1 MRRVP
6 SNRWWVEHDDAVRSR
21 WNYSPVPVLEKF
33 VVTFYIMD
41 DILKTRE
48 VCVMGPESRI
58 KPGRNQ
64 FARLISEVDGLC
76 PLCQEE
82 LIVSRNGST
91 TNLSQAAHIYPHS
104 PTTSEKELLKNVP
117 RLSNDPESIE
127 NLIMLCPNCHHK
139 FDNPRTVA
147 DYMTLFNLKK
157 KLTDWN
163 MAREYY
169 KKHSLEDDLV
179 SLLADIETVDVEI
192 NPRKLSYK
200 VMTVRDK
207 MNKGASNSTIQ
218 RVIRDV
224 RDYYWPIRMAL
235 IQLEHDVPGKSDLIA
250 KQVNL
255 FYSELSRTNFSQDEI
270 YQVICDWFNRKTRQQ
285 YTLLT
290 PIITAYYIQNCEV
303 FST

>member
-1 MRRVP
+1 
-6 SNRWWVEHDDAVRSR
+6 
-21 WNYSPVPVLEKF
+21 
-33 VVTFYIMD
+33 
-41 DILKTRE
+41 
-48 VCVMGPESRI
+48 
-58 KPGRNQ
+58 
-64 FARLISEVDGLC
+64 
-76 PLCQEE
+76 
-82 LIVSRNGST
+82 
-91 TNLSQAAHIYPHS
+91 
-104 PTTSEKELLKNVP
+104 
-117 RLSNDPESIE
+117 
-127 NLIMLCPNCHHK
+127 
-139 FDNPRTVA
+139 
-147 DYMTLFNLKK
+147 
-157 KLTDWN
+157 

-207 MNKGASNSTIQ
+207 MSKGASNSTIQ

-224 RDYYWPIRMAL
+224 RDYYWSIRMAL

-255 FYSELSRTNFSQDEI
+255 FYSELSQTNFSQDEI
-270 YQVICDWFNRKTRQQ
+270 YQVICDWFNHKTRQQ
-285 YTLLT
+285 YALLT

>member
-1 MRRVP
+1 MPTRAFYLFDFVLFSLPQHLVRRVP

-48 VCVMGPESRI
+48 VCVMGQESRI

-139 FDNPRTVA
+139 FDNPRTGVR
-147 DYMTLFNLKK
+147 TKTWT
-157 KLTDWN
+157 KLRW
-163 MAREYY
+163 RYP
-169 KKHSLEDDLV
+169 HV
-179 SLLADIETVDVEI
+179 
-192 NPRKLSYK
+192 
-200 VMTVRDK
+200 
-207 MNKGASNSTIQ
+207 
-218 RVIRDV
+218 
-224 RDYYWPIRMAL
+224 
-235 IQLEHDVPGKSDLIA
+235 QL
-250 KQVNL
+250 
-255 FYSELSRTNFSQDEI
+255 
-270 YQVICDWFNRKTRQQ
+270 
-285 YTLLT
+285 
-290 PIITAYYIQNCEV
+290 
-303 FST
+303 